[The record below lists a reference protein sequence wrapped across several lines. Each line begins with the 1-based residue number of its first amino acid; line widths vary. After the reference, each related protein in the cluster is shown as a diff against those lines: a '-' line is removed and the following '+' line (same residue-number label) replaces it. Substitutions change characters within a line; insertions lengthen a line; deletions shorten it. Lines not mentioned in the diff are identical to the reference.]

1 MLISLLQ
8 ICVASRGKGKKTV
21 KGNCKISQDTS
32 EKQNSPHRWEKM
44 LSQKLLTFFGMFNFW
59 VKVILSPDLNVF
71 NFFSPEVID
80 KYKIKIQGLEK
91 DVKEILKQESEEKE
105 VGV

>member
-1 MLISLLQ
+1 M
-8 ICVASRGKGKKTV
+8 C
-21 KGNCKISQDTS
+21 N
-32 EKQNSPHRWEKM
+32 M
-44 LSQKLLTFFGMFNFW
+44 W
-59 VKVILSPDLNVF
+59 VKVILRPDLNVF